1 MHFITF
7 VALESTFSIES
18 RVLNKYKSK
27 MLDELPK
34 LSYVHLIDYLVLLV
48 SLIFLLMI
56 YNKCFFY
63 TFTY

>member
-1 MHFITF
+1 
-7 VALESTFSIES
+7 
-18 RVLNKYKSK
+18 

-34 LSYVHLIDYLVLLV
+34 LSYAHVIDFLVLLV